1 MKISKGHI
9 ENKLN
14 FVVKNASIFLILS
27 IAITIT
33 GTIPLFA
40 EALDPLSV
48 ALSKDVYNKGDSVV
62 IFGSVPIVFEEIP
75 ELTIRIYFDDQLI
88 DVAQIKVAKDGT
100 FATDFNTNASIWSH
114 DGQYTVKVF
123 YTEDISTEI
132 TFEFFQNL
140 VVETS
145 SVIPV
150 AIPNSGSFLLDYTAR
165 GFDVTD
171 AKLNQ
176 EHYSILIEITENS
189 GGNLVLKLPRESF
202 DSKIGDGTDD
212 EIFIVLVGKENTP
225 DSFVEVQ
232 YEQIDQNST
241 FRTISIQIE
250 EDEKFIEI
258 IGTYVI
264 PEFGSVVIMILLVAI
279 TSAIIISK
287 NRFSFHLYPKI

>member
-9 ENKLN
+9 ESKLN
-14 FVVKNASIFLILS
+14 FVVKNASIFLILA

-62 IFGSVPIVFEEIP
+62 IFGNVPIVFEEIP
-75 ELTIRIYFDDQLI
+75 ELTIRIYFDDQLV

-100 FATDFNTNASIWSH
+100 YATDFNTNASVWSH
-114 DGQYTVKVF
+114 DGEYTVKVF
-123 YTEDISTEI
+123 YTEDISSEI
-132 TFEFFQNL
+132 TFEFFQKL

-145 SVIPV
+145 SAFPV
-150 AIPNSGSFLLDYTAR
+150 DIPNSGTFDLEYTAR
-165 GFDVTD
+165 GFDIKDTE
-171 AKLNQ
+171 LNQ
-176 EHYSILIEITENS
+176 DRYSLLIEITENS
-189 GGNLVLKLPRESF
+189 GGNLILKLPRESF
-202 DSKIGDGTDD
+202 DSKTFDGTND

-225 DSFVEVQ
+225 ESFVEVQ

-250 EDEKFIEI
+250 EGEKFIEI

-264 PEFGSVVIMILLVAI
+264 PEFGSIVIMILLVAI
-279 TSAIIISK
+279 TSVIIISK
-287 NRFSFHLYPKI
+287 NKFSFHLYPKI